1 MSPNARSIERAHLKR
16 ARVLEVARAVQGGAV
31 GRRRAAVAAGIEK
44 TRAEA
49 LVHGVE
55 NEPARTLNG
64 ACARRWWP
72 WRAAAR
78 ARALDTQSHGDVPR
92 TSSASWRRCT
102 PPPVLPALA
111 LHCPPYPRAPQ
122 ARTHVLSVEVAE
134 NARKNEPATWQSGA
148 CDECE
153 EVAELT

>member
-1 MSPNARSIERAHLKR
+1 MRHEGGTGNDGGNDGCRNPRRIERAWGDGSDVEMSSNARSIERAHLKR

-64 ACARRWWP
+64 VCA
-72 WRAAAR
+72 
-78 ARALDTQSHGDVPR
+78 
-92 TSSASWRRCT
+92 
-102 PPPVLPALA
+102 
-111 LHCPPYPRAPQ
+111 
-122 ARTHVLSVEVAE
+122 
-134 NARKNEPATWQSGA
+134 
-148 CDECE
+148 
-153 EVAELT
+153 